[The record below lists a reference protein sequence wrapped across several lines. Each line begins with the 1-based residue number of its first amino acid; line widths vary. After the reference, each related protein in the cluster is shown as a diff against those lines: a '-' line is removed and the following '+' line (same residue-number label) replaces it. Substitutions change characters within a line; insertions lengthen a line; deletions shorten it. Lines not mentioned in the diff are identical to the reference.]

1 MKTIIESLTVS
12 AAIYSV
18 LFILIAS
25 IAFGSELNFNT
36 ASDSTFT
43 PQEIVFEEESY
54 IDDIPFDTKSIAENY
69 RLEEAINTNFDFE
82 EEAYEICFSAN
93 YDCNSNVLR
102 YGYSS
107 MTTPN
112 SYFDFDMNT
121 QETKLLKE
129 QKIIGNFNKE
139 NYETKRYFAPAKDG
153 TRIPISVVYKK
164 GIKLDGNNPLLIYGY
179 STPL

>member
-54 IDDIPFDTKSIAENY
+54 IDDIPFDTKSIADNY
-69 RLEEAINTNFDFE
+69 LMEETINTDFIFE
-82 EEAYEICFSAN
+82 EEAYVDDI
-93 YDCNSNVLR
+93 
-102 YGYSS
+102 
-107 MTTPN
+107 P
-112 SYFDFDMNT
+112 FD
-121 QETKLLKE
+121 TK
-129 QKIIGNFNKE
+129 KITLE
-139 NYETKRYFAPAKDG
+139 STYQYASTK
-153 TRIPISVVYKK
+153 
-164 GIKLDGNNPLLIYGY
+164 
-179 STPL
+179 